1 MAVSTLTGLV
11 DDNVVLPDEK
21 IVDMDDVIAMLD
33 PEVSQ
38 FTTMLMKVS
47 SSPAY
52 NSKIE
57 WMEDQLFP
65 RLSSLAVSAATAD
78 TTLQVTA
85 GQGVYFRAG
94 DVVRVA
100 ISGEA
105 VKVTSVSTDTLTVS
119 RAIGSVAA
127 ATAQTGSDLVI
138 VGNASLQG
146 ATLGTRKI
154 TKRVLAY
161 NYEQIQRNPYGFT
174 ETLLATRTYGGDS
187 MDKERKKKLV
197 EHKRAIENSLF
208 FGARAYITT
217 GANPVGVSGGAIEY
231 ISTNVKDAGSAS
243 LTATNLDTYFQAFL
257 QHGSTNKVLFV
268 APTLAREISSFAR
281 DNWVRATPSDQV
293 WGVYVDAF
301 ISGAYGFQ
309 IPVIVK
315 RDWNDFTTASKQYG
329 GVGFLIDLDYVK
341 LRPLRNTRL
350 LKGRQANDADEQ
362 DEEYLTEFSLEFAQ
376 ESAHG
381 LIKGVT

>member
-1 MAVSTLTGLV
+1 
-11 DDNVVLPDEK
+11 
-21 IVDMDDVIAMLD
+21 MDDVIAMLD
-33 PEVSQ
+33 PDVSQ

-57 WMEDQLFP
+57 WLEDQLFP
-65 RLSSLAVSAATAD
+65 RLSALAVSAATAD

-85 GQGVYFRAG
+85 GQGAYFRAG
-94 DVVRVA
+94 DLVRVA

-105 VKVTSVSTDTLTVS
+105 VKVTSVSTDTLTIS
-119 RAIGSVAA
+119 RAIGGVAA

-161 NYEQIQRNPYGFT
+161 NYQQIQRNPYGFT

-197 EHKRAIENSLF
+197 EHKRSIENSLF
-208 FGARAYITT
+208 LGARAYITT
-217 GANPVGVSGGAIEY
+217 GANPVGVSGGAVEF

-243 LTATNLDTYFQAFL
+243 LTATNLDTYFQSFL
-257 QHGSTNKVLFV
+257 QHGSENKVLFL
-268 APTLAREISSFAR
+268 APTLAKQISSFAR
-281 DNWVRATPSDQV
+281 DNWVRATANDSV
-293 WGVYVDAF
+293 WGVQVDAF
-301 ISGAYGFQ
+301 ISGAYGYGV
-309 IPVIVK
+309 PVIVK

-329 GVGFLIDLDYVK
+329 GFGFIIDLDYVK
-341 LRPLRNTRL
+341 LRPLRSTRL
-350 LKGRQANDADEQ
+350 LKGRAANDADEQ
-362 DEEYLTEFSLEFAQ
+362 DEEYLSEYSLEFAQ
-376 ESAHG
+376 EAAHG
-381 LIKGVT
+381 VIKGVV